1 VRAVELR
8 AAGLSYDRLATAVG
22 YANRGTAYNVV
33 TQAPGGPAGPQ
44 RRPDAGP
51 GTGPPGGRL
60 YAALLPRA
68 MQGHVPSVA
77 AQQVTL
83 NRRRDSF
90 NARLAERAGLLTC
103 LSSLLV
109 VP

>member
-1 VRAVELR
+1 MRGLELAR
-8 AAGLSYDRLATAVG
+8 LQAAC
-22 YANRGTAYNVV
+22 
-33 TQAPGGPAGPQ
+33 
-44 RRPDAGP
+44 
-51 GTGPPGGRL
+51 
-60 YAALLPRA
+60 AALWPRA

-83 NRRRDSF
+83 NRRRDSC

>member
-1 VRAVELR
+1 
-8 AAGLSYDRLATAVG
+8 
-22 YANRGTAYNVV
+22 
-33 TQAPGGPAGPQ
+33 
-44 RRPDAGP
+44 
-51 GTGPPGGRL
+51 
-60 YAALLPRA
+60 